1 MGKFIITEEE
11 RKHIKGLYEQ
21 SSKLKQ
27 VWEKYIKTFYKDGS
41 TELKITATRYGDVTL
56 DIPAVYNTYESNPS
70 AFWIIFDEYFNDLG
84 ETPPS
89 KVYIGNN
96 EIKRP
101 Q

>member
-11 RKHIKGLYEQ
+11 RKNIKGLYEQ

-27 VWEKYIKTFYKDGS
+27 VVKKYIEKYYKDGS
-41 TELKITATRYGDVTL
+41 TELKLPDNEVGAGY
-56 DIPAVYNTYESNPS
+56 YESNPS
-70 AFWIIFDEYFNDLG
+70 AFWNVFDEYFNELYFNELG
-84 ETPPS
+84 KTPPS

>member
-21 SSKLKQ
+21 SSKEKQ
-27 VWEKYIKTFYKDGS
+27 VWKEYIKGYYEDGS
-41 TELKITATRYGDVTL
+41 TELKIPDSEVG
-56 DIPAVYNTYESNPS
+56 AVYNTYEGNQS
-70 AFWIIFDEYFNDLG
+70 AFWIIFDEYFKNLG
-84 ETPPS
+84 KTPPS

>member
-1 MGKFIITEEE
+1 MKRFVITEEE

-27 VWEKYIKTFYKDGS
+27 VWKKYIEEFYKDGS
-41 TELKITATRYGDVTL
+41 TELIMDLSL
-56 DIPAVYNTYESNPS
+56 DDLYNNTYNVELNPS
-70 AFWIIFDEYFNDLG
+70 AFWNFFDEYFNELG
-84 ETPPS
+84 QAPPS
-89 KVYIGNN
+89 KVYIGKN